1 MKRFTLIKLLACPA
15 VVLSR
20 GDGRRPVRSAFTLIE
35 LLVVIAIIAI
45 LASMLLPALGN
56 ARNQAKKIQCMGNL
70 KQINL
75 AIYGYAGDNN
85 GKLPPS
91 SWTLYKSDLRATYQ
105 WGKGS
110 QGLGLLVT
118 SGYTGSALKDT
129 GWGTDAVVGDNRP
142 QLFNCPVD
150 NTIINNKTGDF
161 CNFVSYAYARDSYDT
176 TVGFCGENGVANG
189 LTWNFPDDLAKKMIV
204 YCVANG
210 FYGGEGRHS
219 GGSNYNYGDGSTKW
233 LPINKYFN
241 VSGYIWPFLNKADD
255 AYGSN

>member
-1 MKRFTLIKLLACPA
+1 MKR
-15 VVLSR
+15 
-20 GDGRRPVRSAFTLIE
+20 AFTLIE

-85 GKLPPS
+85 GKLPAS
-91 SWTLYKSDLRATYQ
+91 SYTLNKSDLRSCASG
-105 WGKGS
+105 GKA

-118 SGYTGSALKDT
+118 GGYTGGSTK
-129 GWGTDAVVGDNRP
+129 VPVGDDRP
-142 QLFNCPVD
+142 QLFNCPVERTIE
-150 NTIINNKTGDF
+150 NTKTDYTD
-161 CNFVSYAYARDSYDT
+161 FVSYAYARDSYDIV
-176 TVGFCGENGVANG
+176 VGFCGENGVANG
-189 LTWNFPDDLAKKMIV
+189 LSWNFPDDLAKKMIV